1 MKFERIIEGK
11 DHLWAVRDMSK
22 EVNELTELMEDKP
35 HTQMELDKLNSCR
48 QYLID
53 NKAFDQDSFTGLKEE
68 NEDEI

>member
-11 DHLWAVRDMSK
+11 NHLWAVRDMSK

-53 NKAFDQDSFTGLKEE
+53 NKVFDQDSFTGLMEE